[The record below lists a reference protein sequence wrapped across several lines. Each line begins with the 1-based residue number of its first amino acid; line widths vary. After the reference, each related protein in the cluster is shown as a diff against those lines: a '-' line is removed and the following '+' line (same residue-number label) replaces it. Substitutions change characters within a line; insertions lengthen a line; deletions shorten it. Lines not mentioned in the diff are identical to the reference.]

1 MSSSDFGPIIWFI
14 LDGLFIAFIFVAIYF
29 SRRAREKAWR
39 ELADS
44 TGLTYESGGFLGSSR
59 VTGTYRS
66 HSLTLE
72 TFTRGTG
79 KSRTTYTRIVLFV
92 NNQTGAY
99 LALYEEG
106 FFSKIGKF
114 FGMQDIQIGD
124 EELDQRFIIKSRPES
139 YAAGLLRVGGLRQ
152 RLMEMRPLN
161 IELDGRELHFEQV
174 GVLKNLDY
182 LRSLFDLLSD
192 LAGAIERT
200 GGEGYFD
207 APAGGAPAWGG
218 TE

>member
-1 MSSSDFGPIIWFI
+1 MTETGVII
-14 LDGLFIAFIFVAIYF
+14 LLEGLFFAVIFAVIYF

-39 ELADS
+39 ELAES
-44 TGLTYESGGFLGSSR
+44 LGLTYESGGFLGLSR
-59 VTGTYRS
+59 VTGTYHG
-66 HSLTLE
+66 HSLTLD
-72 TFTRGTG
+72 TFTRGSG

-92 NNQTGAY
+92 NNQATAY

-106 FFSKIGKF
+106 VFSKIGKF

-124 EELDQRFIIKSRPES
+124 EELDRRFIIKSRPENF
-139 YAAGLLRVGGLRQ
+139 AASLLLAGGLRQ
-152 RLMEMRPLN
+152 KLLETRPLN

-174 GVLKNLDY
+174 GVLMNVDY

-192 LAGAIERT
+192 VAGAVERKD
-200 GGEGYFD
+200 GGYFD